1 MDIVTAKE
9 REELFKKWEGSEKV
23 EVTDFASAVKRAEQ
37 FYVEY
42 QKEDERKKARL
53 YRQEYRK
60 SPKVREKERQYTYE
74 VLTGQRNIP
83 SAKSIRKFYFSV
95 VNKYGSMETYNRIR
109 GLERMVKNKDG

>member
-23 EVTDFASAVKRAEQ
+23 VVTDFASAVKRAEQ

-53 YRQEYRK
+53 YMQEYRK
-60 SPKVREKERQYTYE
+60 NPKVREKERQYTYE

-83 SAKSIRKFYFSV
+83 SAKSTRKFYFSV
-95 VNKYGSMETYNRIR
+95 VNKYGSMEVYNHIR
-109 GLERMVKNKDG
+109 RLERTVKNKDG